1 MDEPEPERKP
11 SRSYAF
17 KMDSRETIQSL
28 KVALTE
34 LSLRRWSLK
43 FWVLVA
49 EVRDAFVLELDI
61 LWAYDASVDLGRH
74 LR

>member
-1 MDEPEPERKP
+1 M
-11 SRSYAF
+11 
-17 KMDSRETIQSL
+17 TIQSL

-74 LR
+74 LL